1 MGILLTILKWIGI
14 ILLAVIGL
22 VLLILLL
29 VLFCRLS
36 YEVSGSYRENTPEG
50 QVKVRYLLSL
60 VRVSALFENGALDLS
75 ARVFG
80 KKVFSQHKQLSGSGG
95 EADEADRAEGRE
107 AAGTAGSEEAG
118 TAGRREAEIAGGE
131 EAGTAGREASVTA
144 DRAAD
149 DAAAGASGEAG
160 SGVTGASAAADRT
173 FAAEETHGSD
183 PAKARKKTKG
193 PEPYDEGYEAAFAQI
208 EEDRKKEEERIRK
221 EEERRRKD
229 EERRERYG
237 DAEDADGPLIRVWD
251 RASDLI
257 DKKDEILDL
266 LDDDENRGAAAL
278 ILRQIGKIL
287 KDILP
292 KRYTANVRYGFEDPA
307 QTGRVLAIA
316 SALYPVYAG
325 NAHVEADFEQKVI
338 EGDADIRGGL
348 RLGVLLGHVLRLL
361 GNKRIRSWIGMAM
374 KKKKTAD

>member
-29 VLFCRLS
+29 VLFSRLS

-95 EADEADRAEGRE
+95 EADEADRAEGPE
-107 AAGTAGSEEAG
+107 AAGTAGSEGAG
-118 TAGRREAEIAGGE
+118 TAGSEAAD
-131 EAGTAGREASVTA
+131 TAGREASVTA

-361 GNKRIRSWIGMAM
+361 GNKRIRSWIGMVM